1 MDFSLTLFE
10 LVLMR
15 AHVDTVSVY
24 SVVEDGDPDPQPGKK
39 GEMVRGW
46 LNSHACIL
54 GLPGQ
59 VNKFDSNRPF
69 VAVIETA

>member
-24 SVVEDGDPDPQPGKK
+24 SVVEDGDPGPRAGKK
-39 GEMVRGW
+39 GAMLHG
-46 LNSHACIL
+46 
-54 GLPGQ
+54 
-59 VNKFDSNRPF
+59 
-69 VAVIETA
+69 